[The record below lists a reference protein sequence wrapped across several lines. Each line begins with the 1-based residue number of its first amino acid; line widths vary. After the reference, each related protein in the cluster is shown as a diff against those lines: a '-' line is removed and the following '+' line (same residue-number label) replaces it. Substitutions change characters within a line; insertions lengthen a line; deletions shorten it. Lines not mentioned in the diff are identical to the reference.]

1 MKLFTF
7 AQYTPEFWQERRG
20 RPSAS
25 NADRILTP
33 TGKSSA
39 SQIPYACELA
49 AEIADLRPNFFT
61 NRPMNKAMEDGINSE
76 PDARAWLES
85 KLNQD
90 IHQVGGCMTDDG
102 HFWCS
107 PDGIIGDITHKNP
120 TYKDCI
126 GVEIKCPELRTQ
138 AKYLIDGELPSEY
151 KPQVHFSL
159 ALTGFSEWLF
169 LSYAVG
175 LPPLFIRVYPDDYTA
190 KMREAMKE
198 FHGKYLEVLRKLG
211 LEPRKAE

>member
-1 MKLFTF
+1 MKVFRF

-20 RPSAS
+20 RASAA

-33 TGKSSA
+33 TGKPSA
-39 SQIPYACELA
+39 QWLPYACELA

-76 PDARAWLES
+76 PDARNWLES
-85 KLNQD
+85 KLNFD
-90 IHQVGGCMTDDG
+90 VHQVGGCLSDCSR
-102 HFWCS
+102 FWCS
-107 PDGIIGDITHKNP
+107 PDGIIGDIETL
-120 TYKDCI
+120 KDCI

-138 AKYLIDGELPSEY
+138 ARYLIEGEVPANY
-151 KPQVHFSL
+151 RPQIHFSL
-159 ALTGFSEWLF
+159 ALTGFSEWIF

-175 LPPLFIRVYPDDYTA
+175 LPPLFLRVVPDEYTA
-190 KMREAMKE
+190 KMKAAIDE
-198 FHGKYLEVLRKLG
+198 FYGKYLEVLRKLG